1 MTDAGPPPDAETG
14 PPPGWVVERHRGPA
28 STFHARPLPD
38 PVVPAVWVLTVD
50 RPALVLG
57 SAEPADHADADAL
70 AAAGIEL
77 VRRRSGGGAVLLV
90 PDAVTWVDLLLPA
103 GHPLWV
109 DDVGRATHWVG
120 RAWAAALRS
129 LGVDAHAH
137 IGPMA
142 HRPWSDRVC
151 FAGLGPGEVVDGDG
165 RKLVGLSQR
174 RTRAG
179 ARFQTSLHHRWDPAA
194 MAAALAL
201 TEVDRSAL
209 IADLADAVA
218 AVPVAPS
225 DVVAALLAHLPPSGP
240 V

>member
-1 MTDAGPPPDAETG
+1 VTDADASRPDVDERS
-14 PPPGWVVERHRGPA
+14 GWVVERHRGPA

-38 PVVPAVWVLTVD
+38 PVVPAVWVLAVD

-57 SAEPADHADADAL
+57 SAEPAAHADADAL

-90 PDAVTWVDLLLPA
+90 PGAVTWIDLLLPA

-120 RAWAAALRS
+120 RMWTAALAS

-137 IGPMA
+137 TGPMA
-142 HRPWSDRVC
+142 QRPWSDRVC
-151 FAGLGPGEVVDGDG
+151 FAGLGPGEVVDGAG

-179 ARFQTSLHHRWDPAA
+179 ARFQTSLHHHWDAA
-194 MAAALAL
+194 SVAAALDL
-201 TEVDRSAL
+201 TEAERDAL
-209 IADLADAVA
+209 AADLADAVGV
-218 AVPVAPS
+218 VPAPTT
-225 DVVAALLAHLPPSGP
+225 DVVAALIAHLPPSGP
-240 V
+240 T